1 MTLREL
7 FKSARQWTKRA
18 YARDH
23 KNKKIG
29 RMVDECGPDAVCWCL
44 LGGLRRCYPD
54 LNEYAEARKRL
65 VMAISL
71 HKGRE
76 NISIPEFNDSVNTRF
91 SDIRAVI
98 EKAQV

>member
-7 FKSARQWTKRA
+7 FKSARQWTTGA

-29 RMVDECGPDAVCWCL
+29 LTVEECGPDAVCWCL

-54 LNEYAEARKRL
+54 PLIRAEARKRL
-65 VMAISL
+65 VMAIAIHS
-71 HKGRE
+71 GRE
-76 NISIPEFNDSVNTRF
+76 KSIPEFNDSKNTRF
-91 SDIRAVI
+91 RDIKAVI
-98 EKAQV
+98 EKAGV